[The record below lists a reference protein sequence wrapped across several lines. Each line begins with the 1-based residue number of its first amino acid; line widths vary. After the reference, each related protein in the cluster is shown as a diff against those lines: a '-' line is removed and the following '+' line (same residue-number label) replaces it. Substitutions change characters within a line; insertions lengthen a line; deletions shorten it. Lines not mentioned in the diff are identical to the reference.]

1 MFYSFECDYAEGA
14 HPKVLEALVRTNM
27 ETLGRYGNDKYSQSA
42 KEKIK
47 AACECPNAEVYF
59 LTGGTQTNQIVI
71 DSMLKPYEGVV
82 AAQTGHI
89 ALHEAGA
96 VEFTG
101 HKVLTLPQMEGKIS
115 ARALRDLLDLFY
127 ADENHEH
134 MVFPGMTY
142 ISHPTEYGTLYT
154 KDELTEIYGVC
165 REYKIPLFIDGARLG
180 YGIMSKQ
187 SDLALPD
194 IASLCDVFYIGGT
207 KVGALCGEA
216 VVFTKNNMPKH
227 FNTIVKQHGAMIAK
241 SRLIGVQFDAL
252 FTDNLY
258 FDISRYAIEMA
269 EKLKAVLRE
278 KGIKLLIDSPTNQ
291 VFVVLNNKYMASIR
305 DKVEFSF
312 WEPFDESNTVVR
324 FATSWA
330 TTEES
335 IEALRGIL

>member
-115 ARALRDLLDLFY
+115 ARALRDLLDVFY

-142 ISHPTEYGTLYT
+142 ISHPT
-154 KDELTEIYGVC
+154 
-165 REYKIPLFIDGARLG
+165 
-180 YGIMSKQ
+180 
-187 SDLALPD
+187 
-194 IASLCDVFYIGGT
+194 
-207 KVGALCGEA
+207 
-216 VVFTKNNMPKH
+216 
-227 FNTIVKQHGAMIAK
+227 
-241 SRLIGVQFDAL
+241 
-252 FTDNLY
+252 
-258 FDISRYAIEMA
+258 
-269 EKLKAVLRE
+269 
-278 KGIKLLIDSPTNQ
+278 
-291 VFVVLNNKYMASIR
+291 
-305 DKVEFSF
+305 
-312 WEPFDESNTVVR
+312 
-324 FATSWA
+324 
-330 TTEES
+330 
-335 IEALRGIL
+335 

>member
-1 MFYSFECDYAEGA
+1 MYSFECDYAEGA
-14 HPKVLEALVRTNM
+14 HPRVLEALIRTNM
-27 ETLGRYGNDKYSQSA
+27 ETLGRYGNDKYSKSA
-42 KEKIK
+42 AEKIK
-47 AACECPNAEVYF
+47 EACECPNAEVYF

-71 DSMLKPYEGVV
+71 DSMLRPYEGVV

-96 VEFTG
+96 IEFTG
-101 HKVLTLPQMEGKIS
+101 HKVLTLPQREGKIS
-115 ARALRDLLDLFY
+115 ARALRDLLTVFY

-154 KDELTEIYGVC
+154 KNELTEIYGVC
-165 REYKIPLFIDGARLG
+165 REYGIPLFIDGARLG
-180 YGIMSKQ
+180 YGLMSKQ
-187 SDLALPD
+187 SDLTLPD
-194 IASLCDVFYIGGT
+194 IARLCDVFYIGGT

-216 VVFTKNNMPKH
+216 VVFTKSNMPKH
-227 FNTIVKQHGAMIAK
+227 FNTVVKQHGAMIAK

-258 FDISRYAIEMA
+258 FDISRHAIEMS
-269 EKLKAVLRE
+269 ERLKAVLRE
-278 KGIKLLIDSPTNQ
+278 KGIMLLVDSPTNQ

-312 WEPFDESNTVVR
+312 WEPFDENNTVVR

>member
-42 KEKIK
+42 MEKIK

-115 ARALRDLLDLFY
+115 ARALRDLLDVFY

-187 SDLALPD
+187 SDLSLPD

-207 KVGALCGEA
+207 KVGTLCGEA

-258 FDISRYAIEMA
+258 FDISRHAIEMA

>member
-1 MFYSFECDYAEGA
+1 MYSFECDYAEGA
-14 HPKVLEALVRTNM
+14 HPRVLEALIRTNM
-27 ETLGRYGNDKYSQSA
+27 ETLGRYGNDKYSKSA
-42 KEKIK
+42 AEKIK
-47 AACECPNAEVYF
+47 EACECPNAEVYF

-71 DSMLKPYEGVV
+71 DSMLRPYEGVV

-96 VEFTG
+96 IEFTG
-101 HKVLTLPQMEGKIS
+101 HKVLTLPQREGKIS
-115 ARALRDLLDLFY
+115 ARALRDLLTVFY

-154 KDELTEIYGVC
+154 KNELTEIYEVC
-165 REYKIPLFIDGARLG
+165 REYGIPLFIDGARLG
-180 YGIMSKQ
+180 YGLMSKQ
-187 SDLALPD
+187 SDLTLPD
-194 IASLCDVFYIGGT
+194 IARLCDVFYIGGT
-207 KVGALCGEA
+207 KIGALCGEA
-216 VVFTKNNMPKH
+216 VVFTKSNMPKH
-227 FNTIVKQHGAMIAK
+227 FNTVVKQHGAMIAK

-252 FTDNLY
+252 FIDNLY
-258 FDISRYAIEMA
+258 FDISRHAIEMA
-269 EKLKAVLRE
+269 ERLKAVLRE
-278 KGIKLLIDSPTNQ
+278 KGIMLLIDSPTNQ

-312 WEPFDESNTVVR
+312 WEPFDENNTVVR